1 MVTVHP
7 RTESVDYA
15 GSNEQHFMSDSEV
28 PDFLRDILSHYDS
41 AAPRGYSAIHIRFG
55 GGGSVRDEVA

>member
-7 RTESVDYA
+7 RTESRDYV

-28 PDFLRDILSHYDS
+28 PDFLRDILSHYGPD
-41 AAPRGYSAIHIRFG
+41 APNGYSAIHINLG
-55 GGGSVRDEVA
+55 GVVKDIPA